1 MKGHITNIEKDT
13 LENENFR
20 KVIFTAKNMQL
31 VLMSLEPN
39 EEIGEEMHDDV
50 DQFIRIEKGSGKA
63 ILNGEEYE
71 IMDGSSVVIPA
82 GVKHNIINSSAEEK
96 LKLYTIYSPPEHR
109 DGVIHQTKEDAMSDE
124 EDVFEGETSMEE
136 DY

>member
-20 KVIFTAKNMQL
+20 KVIFTAENMQL
-31 VLMSLEPN
+31 VLMSIEPN
-39 EEIGEEMHDDV
+39 DEIGEEMHEDV

-124 EDVFEGETSMEE
+124 EDVFEGETSIEE

>member
-20 KVIFTAKNMQL
+20 KVIFTAENMQL

>member
-20 KVIFTAKNMQL
+20 KVIFTAENMQL
-31 VLMSLEPN
+31 VLMSIEPN
-39 EEIGEEMHDDV
+39 DEIGEEMHEDV

-82 GVKHNIINSSAEEK
+82 GVRHNIINSSAEEK

>member
-20 KVIFTAKNMQL
+20 KVIFTAENMQL
-31 VLMSLEPN
+31 VLMSIEPN
-39 EEIGEEMHDDV
+39 DEIGEEMHEDV

-82 GVKHNIINSSAEEK
+82 GVRHNIVNSSAEEK

>member
-50 DQFIRIEKGSGKA
+50 DQFIRIEKGNGKA

>member
-20 KVIFTAKNMQL
+20 KVIFTAENMQL
-31 VLMSLEPN
+31 VLMSIEPN
-39 EEIGEEMHDDV
+39 DEIGEEMHEDV

>member
-20 KVIFTAKNMQL
+20 KVIFTAENMQL
-31 VLMSLEPN
+31 VLMSIEPS

-50 DQFIRIEKGSGKA
+50 DQFIRIEKGNGKA

>member
-50 DQFIRIEKGSGKA
+50 DQFIRIEKGNGKA

-82 GVKHNIINSSAEEK
+82 GVRHNIVNSSAEEK